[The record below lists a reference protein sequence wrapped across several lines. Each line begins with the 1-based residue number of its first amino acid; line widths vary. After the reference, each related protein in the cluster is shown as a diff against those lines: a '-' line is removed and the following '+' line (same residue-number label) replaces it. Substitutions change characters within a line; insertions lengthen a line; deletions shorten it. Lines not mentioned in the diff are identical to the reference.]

1 MFFSAILSSLRLVK
15 LPRKINYHNL
25 QVLLSERSL
34 NIRKSSGLTLELEI
48 FSFFFF
54 FFNFENLFLFFIFI
68 YFFFSHSIPLG
79 RPSAPA
85 PSIQYRASNLDWQL
99 ISYMIFSLTLSL
111 SVHRMVIWRSGWS
124 GQKQERHSLKY
135 LVVPESKE
143 VLKKWC
149 DFSSHVKST
158 QKYCKSTILQL
169 KKFLKIK

>member
-54 FFNFENLFLFFIFI
+54 FLTLRIYFYLFFL
-68 YFFFSHSIPLG
+68 FFSHSIPLG

>member
-1 MFFSAILSSLRLVK
+1 MFFSAILSSLRLVKLPRKINYHNLQVLLSAILSSLRLVK

-34 NIRKSSGLTLELEI
+34 NIRKSSGLTLELE
-48 FSFFFF
+48 
-54 FFNFENLFLFFIFI
+54 
-68 YFFFSHSIPLG
+68 
-79 RPSAPA
+79 
-85 PSIQYRASNLDWQL
+85 
-99 ISYMIFSLTLSL
+99 IFSLTLSL